1 MREHGYL
8 PDCILQPS
16 QSFRLFLCG
25 GFSGAIARTATAPLE
40 RIKLLFQVQAIAN
53 SVASSQPYAYIGIG
67 QTAAKIYREEGLR
80 AFWKGNGT
88 NVVRIFPYSAV
99 QFSAN
104 EKYKAL
110 LGSQDGSLTV
120 AQRLTAGAFAGM
132 SAVAVTHPLD
142 VIRLRLSLPQSSY
155 TGMID
160 ALVTIARTEGAS
172 SLYKGFAPALIGT
185 APFAALNFASYDLL
199 KKHLFDA
206 DIRPSTAGTLGLG
219 ATSGLL
225 ASSVCFPLDT
235 VRRQMQMRACTYTS
249 QAHAFATIWNRE
261 GYRGFYRGWTANAL
275 KVLPQNSLRFASYEA
290 LKTLLGV

>member
-1 MREHGYL
+1 MLCRVFPCL
-8 PDCILQPS
+8 PIY
-16 QSFRLFLCG
+16 RLFLCG

-40 RIKLLFQVQAIAN
+40 RIKLLSQVQAIAAA
-53 SVASSQPYAYIGIG
+53 ASSRPAVYKGIG
-67 QTAAKIYREEGLR
+67 PTAAKIYREEGLR

-104 EKYKAL
+104 EKYKRL
-110 LGSQDGSLTV
+110 LATKDGKLTV
-120 AQRLTAGAFAGM
+120 GQRLTAGAFAGM

-142 VIRLRLSLPQSSY
+142 VIRLRLSLPRAGY
-155 TGMID
+155 TGMTN
-160 ALVTIARTEGAS
+160 ALVTIMRTEGSFA
-172 SLYKGFAPALIGT
+172 LYKGFAPALIGT

-199 KKHLFDA
+199 KKYFFDL
-206 DIRPSTAGTLGLG
+206 DVRPSTAGTLGMG
-219 ATSGLL
+219 AASGLL

-249 QAHAFATIWNRE
+249 QANAISTIWHTE

-290 LKTLLGV
+290 LKTFMGV